1 MRTFELT
8 FAGGET
14 LKVPGGRYFRI
25 LSADADLT
33 VVIMDNAA
41 SEVGRASGVRGG
53 FAYRRELGFDQVQIT
68 SASAQTIK
76 VATSKDAEI
85 EYDRSSGDVSVI
97 APTGLSDVADVAL
110 AATATTLIAAAN
122 STRREII
129 ITNLSTDTQTL
140 RIGTINA
147 GAARGTPLAPG
158 ATLILSTTAA
168 VYGYNPGAAPQSVAV
183 SEVTG

>member
-14 LKVPGGRYFRI
+14 LNVPGGRYFRI
-25 LSADADLT
+25 LSAEADLT

-41 SEVGRASGVRGG
+41 SEVGRATGVRGG

-85 EYDRSSGDVSVI
+85 EYDRSSGEVSVI
-97 APTGLSDVADVAL
+97 APSGLSDVADVSL
-110 AATATTLIAAAN
+110 AAGATTQILAAN
-122 STRREII
+122 SSRKEAILR
-129 ITNLSTDTQTL
+129 NLSGNTQTF
-140 RIGTINA
+140 RIGTVNA
-147 GAARGTPLAPG
+147 GAARGIPLGPG
-158 ATLILSTTAA
+158 ESMTLATQAA
-168 VYGYNPGAAPQSVAV
+168 IYGYNPGAGAELVAV
-183 SEVTG
+183 AEITG